1 MNRRRKCGGYALK
14 NLRKQWREIW
24 QQPKGGFTQLT
35 CLPSLL
41 TDPLSTWSQREAS
54 EAMFLCG
61 CPLDA
66 VSWPLLGYI
75 IQAGL
80 ILPPRNLEFGSR
92 EKTLSCQL
100 VG

>member
-1 MNRRRKCGGYALK
+1 MLLRILGSNGGRFG
-14 NLRKQWREIW
+14 NSQR
-24 QQPKGGFTQLT
+24 GGFTQLT
-35 CLPSLL
+35 CPPSLL

-54 EAMFLCG
+54 EAMFVCG
-61 CPLDA
+61 CPLD
-66 VSWPLLGYI
+66 VVNWPLTGYI

-92 EKTLSCQL
+92 EKTLSCRL